1 MKIIQVAKSGRD
13 YISDKLIAENV
24 NENYGKFIVKKLN
37 ERYGE
42 YYSKYYE
49 LVEDDY
55 ELYKSDWE

>member
-1 MKIIQVAKSGRD
+1 MKIIQVTKFRRD

-37 ERYGE
+37 EKYGE
-42 YYSKYYE
+42 YYSKYFK
-49 LVEDDY
+49 LVEDEY